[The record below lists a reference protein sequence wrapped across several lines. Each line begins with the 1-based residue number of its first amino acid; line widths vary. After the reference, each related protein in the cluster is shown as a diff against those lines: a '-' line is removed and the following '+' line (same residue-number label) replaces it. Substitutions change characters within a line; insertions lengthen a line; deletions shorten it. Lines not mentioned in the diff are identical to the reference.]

1 MAFITTHA
9 GHDFG
14 IVKTLR
20 AVAHAVAEGFAL
32 YAERNSRSAQIDR
45 LNRLSDAELA
55 EMGLTRDRIVFHVF
69 RDRFYM

>member
-14 IVKTLR
+14 FVNSLR
-20 AVAHAVAEGFAL
+20 AVVHAVAEGFVL